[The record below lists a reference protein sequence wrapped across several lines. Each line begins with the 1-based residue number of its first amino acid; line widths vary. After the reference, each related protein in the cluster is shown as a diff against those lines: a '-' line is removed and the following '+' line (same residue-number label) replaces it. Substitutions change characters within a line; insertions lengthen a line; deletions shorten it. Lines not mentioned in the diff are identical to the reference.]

1 MAPALEQLVAVE
13 EVIGN
18 PQGLLADT
26 GDIVIKPLRY
36 FLRTEETSPT

>member
-18 PQGLLADT
+18 PQELLADT
-26 GDIVIKPLRY
+26 GVIVIKPLLY

>member
-18 PQGLLADT
+18 RQGLL
-26 GDIVIKPLRY
+26 GDSGVIVIKHLLY

>member
-26 GDIVIKPLRY
+26 GVIVIKHPLY
-36 FLRTEETSPT
+36 FLRAEETSPT